1 MMRESIT
8 EDALKLGAYLNY
20 YSSLGQDDENLKLTQ
35 EENIL
40 LTQASGV
47 NWNQPND
54 TVSITISAVTGFLD
68 GSFHATNISGCRTGL
83 NKMTRSFGNMT
94 LAMAR

>member
-1 MMRESIT
+1 M
-8 EDALKLGAYLNY
+8 
-20 YSSLGQDDENLKLTQ
+20 
-35 EENIL
+35 
-40 LTQASGV
+40 
-47 NWNQPND
+47 
-54 TVSITISAVTGFLD
+54 ISAVTGFLD